1 MTLKKPLA
9 ALARSIP
16 ALRNQQDVFLYTKII
31 SVLTPLGRGKALGTR
46 LSFEI
51 TESQNN
57 R

>member
-1 MTLKKPLA
+1 MTIRNPMT

-46 LSFEI
+46 LSSEI
-51 TESQNN
+51 TDNQNP
-57 R
+57 

>member
-1 MTLKKPLA
+1 MTVGNPFTTLT
-9 ALARSIP
+9 RSIP

-46 LSFEI
+46 LSSEI
-51 TESQNN
+51 TDSQNN